1 VIPQALGSFDQVV
14 AEIGDYGLSEEGLRE
29 LGRRSGMLLIQERWR
44 SHSSFNDGRWTFH
57 MGRAIRKYAV
67 VRNLENPT
75 AAPDRRGKRQQGI
88 YGGWGGERA
97 RMGDDSRR
105 PSVGCG

>member
-1 VIPQALGSFDQVV
+1 
-14 AEIGDYGLSEEGLRE
+14 
-29 LGRRSGMLLIQERWR
+29 MLLIQERWR

-88 YGGWGGERA
+88 YGGWGVSVRA
-97 RMGDDSRR
+97 WVTTVEDLRLAAVDEPHR
-105 PSVGCG
+105 